1 MFEGGI
7 FSVRGNIPD
16 DIYQDIQKSAT
27 SFYKMLNSII
37 ESSSINRAIIRL
49 IKPVNTCIIL
59 DDKNIHF
66 VFTNEG
72 IGGALRIHHE
82 DFRTKGN
89 LNLSTAIAIVE
100 RDLAFKDAFGF
111 DIPLS
116 LLDDMDNIDEIIFP
130 YVKEYINSEDIYFEK
145 LAKIVRINPIFQG
158 REFNI
163 NESLCFV
170 LMPLNNQKLQEIYED
185 QVKPTVEGAEL
196 KLKCIR
202 ADNLYGTRPIIED
215 IWKSINEAKIII
227 ADVTERNPNVFYE
240 IGIAHTVGKN
250 VIIISQDMDDVPF
263 DLRHLRCIIYETTPR
278 GAKNLVEQL
287 KSTILSLIKR

>member
-7 FSVRGNIPD
+7 FSVRGNIPN

-66 VFTNEG
+66 VFTNEDV
-72 IGGALRIHHE
+72 GGALRIHHE

-89 LNLSTAIAIVE
+89 LNLSTAIKIVE

-111 DIPLS
+111 DIPFS
-116 LLDDMDNIDEIIFP
+116 LLDDIDNIDETITP
-130 YVKEYINSEDIYFEK
+130 YVKEYINSEGIYFER

-170 LMPLNNQKLQEIYED
+170 LMPLNDQKLQEIYDD
-185 QVKPTVEGAEL
+185 QVKPTVEGTG
-196 KLKCIR
+196 LKCIR
-202 ADNLYGTRPIIED
+202 ADDLYGTQPIIED
-215 IWKSINEAKIII
+215 VWKSINEAKIII
-227 ADVTERNPNVFYE
+227 ADVTQRKSNVFYE

-250 VIIISQDMDDVPF
+250 VIIISQDIDDVPF

-287 KSTILSLIKR
+287 KSTILNLIKR